1 VLAYPKRGE
10 RVESS
15 TLVFAGGGGIAPGD
29 LPTVS
34 IAVYPGT
41 DTSGAAVATYTAG
54 LDSRGAFRLA
64 ESLPDG
70 TYTAMAVQ
78 ADLSGNKTLSS
89 AAFTVYTAAAP
100 PIS

>member
-1 VLAYPKRGE
+1 MFSGV
-10 RVESS
+10 
-15 TLVFAGGGGIAPGD
+15 GGTAPGD
-29 LPTVS
+29 LATVS

-54 LDSRGAFRLA
+54 LDSTGAFRLA

-70 TYTAMAVQ
+70 TYTAVAVQ
-78 ADLSGNKTLSS
+78 ADQSGNKTTST
-89 AAFTVYTAAAP
+89 AAFTVYTAVAAP